1 MKAVLFDLD
10 GTLVDSSEGITKS
23 VSYALSHFG
32 IEEPDL
38 DKLKVFIGPPLAASF
53 EKYYG
58 FSREQGLSA
67 VSVYRERYNSIGIF
81 ECSLYPGVKECIR
94 TLKKRG
100 CRVGLASSK
109 PEESCRRILAHFD
122 ILSLFDDVTGATMDG
137 RIGTKEEVLREM
149 MRRWPDLSCDQM
161 CLVGDTM
168 FDVEGAAL
176 VNMACVAVSFGFG
189 DAEEMKRAGAAFICD
204 DMGALP
210 ELIEE
215 LL

>member
-32 IEEPDL
+32 IHEPDL
-38 DKLKVFIGPPLAASF
+38 EKLKVFIGPPLAESF

-67 VSVYRERYNSIGIF
+67 VSVYRERYNVTGIY
-81 ECSLYPGVKECIR
+81 ECSLYPGVESCLC
-94 TLKKRG
+94 TLRERG
-100 CRVGLASSK
+100 YRIGMASSK
-109 PEESCRRILAHFD
+109 PEESCRRILAHFG
-122 ILSLFDDVTGATMDG
+122 ILSLFDEVTGATMDG

-149 MRRWPDLSCDQM
+149 MGHWPDLSCDQM

-189 DAEEMKRAGAAFICD
+189 DAEEMKRAGAAFVCD

-210 ELIEE
+210 DLIEE